1 MYLLPEPLA
10 LRDITP
16 DDQLFLDALYI
27 SSREDLLQINADPE
41 IVLQIIKQQQQ
52 VQTAGIRDVY
62 PGSQH
67 FIITYDGQAIGRVVL
82 HVGERDIRL
91 VDIAI
96 LPPYR
101 NHGAGRIVLQSVQN
115 AAQAQG
121 LGVSMAVTKVNE
133 PARHLYQSQGFV
145 VRSDDGAIE
154 QMVWPASRLQA
165 PMTPA

>member
-1 MYLLPEPLA
+1 MYILPPPLA

-27 SSREDLLQINADPE
+27 SSREDLLQISPDPE

-52 VQTAGIRDVY
+52 VQTTGIRDVY
-62 PGSQH
+62 PGAQQS
-67 FIITYDGQAIGRVVL
+67 IITYDGQPIGRVVL
-82 HVGERDIRL
+82 HVGEHDIRL

-101 NHGAGRIVLQSVQN
+101 NHGAARLVLQAVQN

-154 QMVWPASRLQA
+154 QMVWPAFLSEA
-165 PMTPA
+165 EATSA